1 MIELSLINT
10 PNQEFN
16 AILNDQNCTIQV
28 RFLGDNAYFSL
39 WVDDNPIVQNVIML
53 PKEKILLYQS
63 NFSGNFFIVDSTSPA
78 DNQSKP
84 NYKELETRFKLYYL
98 TDEEMQEIEND

>member
-16 AILNDQNCTIQV
+16 AVLEDQNCTIQV

-39 WVDDNPIVQNVIML
+39 WVDDTAIVQNVIML
-53 PKEKILLYQS
+53 PREKILLYHS
-63 NFSGNFFIVDSTSPA
+63 IFKGNFFIVDSTSPA

-98 TDEEMQEIEND
+98 TEAEMAEIEND

>member
-1 MIELSLINT
+1 
-10 PNQEFN
+10 
-16 AILNDQNCTIQV
+16 
-28 RFLGDNAYFSL
+28 
-39 WVDDNPIVQNVIML
+39 ML

-84 NYKELETRFKLYYL
+84 NYEELETRFKLYYL
-98 TDEEMQEIEND
+98 TDEEMQVIEND